1 MECENVLAVKSRCGL
16 DEVVYRGHIAVADT
30 KGNIVKSFG
39 NPNYLTFMRSASKP
53 WQALILVTSGAYK
66 KFNLDLRHLAVA
78 SGSHNGQKI
87 HTDVVADMLERAGI
101 SQDCFSCGTHPPLSD
116 AAAKELEGKEMRQI
130 NHNCSGKHA
139 AMLLAC
145 KTFGWDI
152 GNYTAADHPVQKM
165 LLSITARLCDMQENE
180 IKIGIDGCSV
190 PVFGIPISKMSQGF
204 ARLSMPSDA
213 PAELQEAC
221 ELVKSSILAH
231 PLLLAG
237 EDRIDTYLVQDNP
250 DMICKSGAEGVHC
263 MAKDGLGLT
272 FKIEAGEINP
282 VLKMDVANCA
292 PIIGGVIGGKLGPYK
307 RQDIFNHKGEVVGEM
322 KWVANVYQNY

>member
-1 MECENVLAVKSRCGL
+1 MEYDNILAVKTRCGL
-16 DEVVYRGHIAVADT
+16 DEVVYRGHIAVADAE
-30 KGNIVKSFG
+30 GNIVKSYG
-39 NPNYLTFMRSASKP
+39 DPNYVTFMRSASKP

-87 HTDVVADMLERAGI
+87 HTDAVADMLEKAGI
-101 SQDCFSCGTHPPLSD
+101 SQDCFSCGTHPPLSE
-116 AAAKELEGKEMRQI
+116 AAMRELEGKEFRQI

-139 AMLLAC
+139 AMLIAC
-145 KTFGWDI
+145 NMYGWDVA
-152 GNYTAADHPVQKM
+152 NYTAIDHPVQKM
-165 LLSITARLCDMQENE
+165 LLSIVARLCDMTESL

-204 ARLSMPSDA
+204 ARLSMPTKA
-213 PAELQEAC
+213 PTELQEAC
-221 ELVKSSILAH
+221 ELVNASIKAH

-237 EDRIDTYLVQDNP
+237 EDRIDTYLMQDNP

-282 VLKMDVANCA
+282 VLKMGVANCVSA
-292 PIIGGVIGGKLGPYK
+292 IGGVAGQKLSPYLH
-307 RQDIFNHKGEVVGEM
+307 QDIANHKGEVVGEL
-322 KWVANVYQNY
+322 KWTQSV